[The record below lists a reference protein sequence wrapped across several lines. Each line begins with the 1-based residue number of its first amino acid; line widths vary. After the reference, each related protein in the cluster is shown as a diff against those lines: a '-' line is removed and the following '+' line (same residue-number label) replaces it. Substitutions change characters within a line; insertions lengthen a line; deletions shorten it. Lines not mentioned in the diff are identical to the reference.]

1 VIIAYADG
9 FDFAVVARAN
19 GTAGVS
25 GIVFWSR
32 CFCDPDAHQH
42 DFDDAVCSIQERIP
56 DVKILAGDSDF
67 GKIWST
73 EAAAVSKKHDAQ
85 TQRAWRIENG
95 CQIETGNRRIA
106 PPSRRAPRAD
116 EVQPDEN
123 PSGAFGHF
131 GREVAP

>member
-56 DVKILAGDSDF
+56 DVKILAGRP
-67 GKIWST
+67 
-73 EAAAVSKKHDAQ
+73 A
-85 TQRAWRIENG
+85 
-95 CQIETGNRRIA
+95 IA
-106 PPSRRAPRAD
+106 ILER
-116 EVQPDEN
+116 
-123 PSGAFGHF
+123 F
-131 GREVAP
+131 GRPRPQP